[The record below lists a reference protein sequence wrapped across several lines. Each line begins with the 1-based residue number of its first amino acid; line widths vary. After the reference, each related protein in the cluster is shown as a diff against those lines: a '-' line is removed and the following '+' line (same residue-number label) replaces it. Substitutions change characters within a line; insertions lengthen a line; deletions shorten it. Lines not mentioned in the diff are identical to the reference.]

1 MIVINDYFTLM
12 NYETA
17 TLPNGMRIIHATNH
31 SPISYCGLLIDA
43 GTRDELDT
51 ESGMAH
57 FTEHM
62 LFKGTKKR
70 RPHHILNRMEDV
82 GGELNAFTSKEET
95 AIYTIFYE
103 EYLER
108 SIELLADIIFNS
120 EFSEKQLERERIVI
134 LDEINS
140 YLDTPS
146 ALIYDDFEQVVFNSH
161 DLGKPILGTPQ
172 SLMNITSE
180 AMKAY
185 AERQFR
191 PEKMV
196 FFSIGKTPFLKV
208 MKKAEKYLNIDNNS
222 TTLAPKTRTA
232 PSTATVESIAMEKE
246 THQTHYIIGR
256 QTCNMFHP
264 DRATLYLLNSILG
277 GLGMNSRLNNSLREK
292 NGLVY
297 TVESTHAL
305 YTDSGLFTIYF
316 GCDPKNT
323 KRCVNLIYK
332 EFQKLKQTPL
342 TPHQISKAKKQ
353 LKGELGIAF
362 ENKENMALDM
372 AKSFLHFNKYITL
385 ADASEQID
393 QVTAHQIQTLANEL
407 LSIDQFSSLHYY

>member
-1 MIVINDYFTLM
+1 M

-17 TLPNGMRIIHATNH
+17 TLPNGMRVIHATNH
-31 SPISYCGLLIDA
+31 SPISYCGILINA
-43 GTRDELDT
+43 GTRDELEN

-70 RPHHILNRMEDV
+70 KPHHIINRMEDV

-95 AIYTIFYE
+95 GIYSIFYE

-108 SIELLADIIFNS
+108 SIELLADIVFNS
-120 EFSEKQLERERIVI
+120 QFTEKQLERERIVI

-146 ALIYDDFEQVVFNSH
+146 ALIYDDIEQVVFNNH
-161 DLGKPILGTPQ
+161 DLGNPILGTPE
-172 SLMNITSE
+172 SLMSITVDK
-180 AMKAY
+180 MRAY
-185 AERQFR
+185 VERQFKTD
-191 PEKMV
+191 KMV
-196 FFSIGKTPFLKV
+196 FFSVGKTPFSKV
-208 MKKAEKYLNIDNNS
+208 LKKAEKHLNIHATS
-222 TTLAPKTRTA
+222 TSEPKLRTA
-232 PSTATVESIAMEKE
+232 PPKTTIENVSLEKD

-256 QTCNMFHP
+256 KTYDMFHP
-264 DRATLYLLNSILG
+264 NKATLYLLNSILG

-297 TVESTHAL
+297 TVESTHSL
-305 YTDSGLFTIYF
+305 YSDSGLFSVYF

-323 KRCVNLIYK
+323 DKCLNLIHK
-332 EFQKLKQTPL
+332 EFQKLKEKSL
-342 TPHQISKAKKQ
+342 TPHQLSKAKKQ

-372 AKSFLHFNKYITL
+372 AKSFLHFGRYINL
-385 ADASEQID
+385 AEASEQID
-393 QVTAHQIQTLANEL
+393 HVTAQQIQSLANEL
-407 LSIDQFSSLHYY
+407 LSIDEFSSLYYS

>member
-1 MIVINDYFTLM
+1 M

-31 SPISYCGLLIDA
+31 SPISYCGILINA
-43 GTRDELDT
+43 GTRDELDN

-62 LFKGTKKR
+62 LFKGTQKR

-108 SIELLADIIFNS
+108 SMELLADIIFNS
-120 EFSEKQLERERIVI
+120 QFSETQLERERIVI

-146 ALIYDDFEQVVFNSH
+146 ALIYDDFEQVVFNNH
-161 DLGKPILGTPQ
+161 DLGKPILGTPE
-172 SLMNITSE
+172 SLNNITSE

-185 AERQFR
+185 VERQFR

-196 FFSIGKTPFLKV
+196 FFSVGKTPFSKV
-208 MKKAEKYLNIDNNS
+208 MKKAEKHFNVHN
-222 TTLAPKTRTA
+222 TTTTPEPKARIAPLETTV
-232 PSTATVESIAMEKE
+232 VESIAMDKD
-246 THQTHYIIGR
+246 THQTHYIIGKK
-256 QTCNMFHP
+256 TYNMFHP

-297 TVESTHAL
+297 TVESTHSL
-305 YTDSGLFTIYF
+305 YSDSGLFSIYF

-323 KRCVNLIYK
+323 KKCVNLIHK

-342 TPHQISKAKKQ
+342 TPHQLSKAKKQ

-372 AKSFLHFNKYITL
+372 AKSFLHFDRYINL
-385 ADASEQID
+385 EEVSEQIEH
-393 QVTAHQIQTLANEL
+393 VTALQIQSLANEL
-407 LSIDQFSSLHYY
+407 LSIDEFSSLHYS